1 MKLFVFNLLGA
12 WATIHLS
19 KTALLQTSDSDY
31 DTFSGTMSVSSEDYE
46 VYCDCTDQGIVEIEE
61 VKCSPSKIKLS
72 QESEGSGTSYQTMQ
86 EYLSSNTN
94 YTYAKITHSSFRCL
108 DGRIQDEILGTPGG
122 DAGEFILGLLEYQDL
137 LETSFNETYV
147 FDVLQEY
154 LRCMETNLFYMCTD
168 QTAIDHAQK
177 ELALSELDIYS
188 PDESI
193 QDELLD
199 ALTEPENI
207 GDTHIRLLVGKP
219 EMYSINSTLVKYFIR
234 SYYKTLWDSN
244 NTYSE
249 SLYLDVLQDS
259 HKETA
264 FLEVKVND
272 ECINELVAPLV
283 APSND
288 TFEGVSLLINHVNAV
303 IVRRAQIAAFIA
315 EKIDQGEHITSE
327 QLFKR
332 IKHHGLL
339 FLDVTGS
346 YVSKDLPFF
355 TAEFV

>member
-1 MKLFVFNLLGA
+1 MKLFVFNLIRAL
-12 WATIHLS
+12 ATIHLS
-19 KTALLQTSDSDY
+19 KTALLQTSSSDF
-31 DTFSGTMSVSSEDYE
+31 DTFSGSMSVSSDDYE

-61 VKCSPSKIKLS
+61 IKCSPSKIKLS
-72 QESEGSGTSYQTMQ
+72 QEREGSGTKYQVMQ
-86 EYLSSNTN
+86 EYLSATTN

-108 DGRIQDEILGTPGG
+108 DGRIQDEMLGTPGG
-122 DAGEFILGLLEYQDL
+122 DAGEFILGLIVYQDL
-137 LETSFNETYV
+137 LGSDLNETYV
-147 FDVLQEY
+147 FDILQEY

-168 QTAIDHAQK
+168 QTAIDHLEK
-177 ELALSELDIYS
+177 ELAISDLDIYA

-193 QDELLD
+193 QNELLD

-207 GDTHIRLLVGKP
+207 GDTHLRLLMGKP
-219 EMYSINSTLVKYFIR
+219 EMYSINSTILKYFIR
-234 SYYKTLWDSN
+234 AFYNTLWDTN

-249 SLYLDVLQDS
+249 TLYLDILQDS

-264 FLEVKVND
+264 FLEIKVND

-283 APSND
+283 APSNED
-288 TFEGVSLLINHVNAV
+288 FDGVSLLINHVNAV
-303 IVRRAQIAAFIA
+303 IVRRAQNSAFIA
-315 EKIDQGEHITSE
+315 EKIDKGEHVSSE

-346 YVSKDLPFF
+346 YVSKDLPFY